1 MPRNFHRRVEVM
13 VPIED
18 KGVRARLIECLD
30 LTAADNVKSWDLL
43 ADGSYVRTQPKPG
56 APLLR
61 SQTRFLELARSTLKG
76 AEAAARPSARFHMAL
91 TAQRS
96 PFEGKLPKAK
106 TRRERPKT

>member
-1 MPRNFHRRVEVM
+1 M

-18 KGVRARLIECLD
+18 STVRQRLIDCLD
-30 LTAADNVKSWDLL
+30 LTASDSVKSWDLQ
-43 ADGSYVRTQPKPG
+43 ADGSYVRVAPKPG
-56 APLLR
+56 TPALR
-61 SQTRFLELARSTLKG
+61 SQTKFLELARSTLKG

-106 TRRERPKT
+106 TRRERNKP